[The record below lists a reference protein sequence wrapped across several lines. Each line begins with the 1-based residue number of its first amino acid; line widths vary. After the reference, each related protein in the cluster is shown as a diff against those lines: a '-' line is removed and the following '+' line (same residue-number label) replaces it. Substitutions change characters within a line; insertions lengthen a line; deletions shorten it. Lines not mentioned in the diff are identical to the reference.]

1 MGALSE
7 WIENRTDPAERFL
20 TPAGQR
26 VRLGPNPRALIMCEE
41 SGGAILGGAELLWN
55 KSRDKAM
62 VALREKDGMQIALFA
77 LSLAAHLHNS
87 GGSFAEFYCESIKHN
102 GIVHKYFKRR
112 DVRLYDESLID
123 AEREAAKMRGV
134 DIRDRVMAFF
144 KRAAQEFE
152 SARPV
157 EEICAEINERL
168 TDGCKPITHP
178 DRIQAVGDGILIEW
192 NTSWC
197 LIRPSGTEAV
207 LRYYVEAPSK
217 KEIESILAAFIN
229 LQV

>member
-1 MGALSE
+1 
-7 WIENRTDPAERFL
+7 
-20 TPAGQR
+20 
-26 VRLGPNPRALIMCEE
+26 
-41 SGGAILGGAELLWN
+41 
-55 KSRDKAM
+55 
-62 VALREKDGMQIALFA
+62 
-77 LSLAAHLHNS
+77 
-87 GGSFAEFYCESIKHN
+87 
-102 GIVHKYFKRR
+102 VHKYFKRR